1 MATSYT
7 SKKLAF
13 NNAEQFKESFY
24 EPEPATLGYV
34 FIGNHIPWTNDDVPD
49 SISDTVKDEKSVWDN
64 MYAAKRVTG
73 NDVELVVPKIDW
85 TGNTKYRQYDDTIE
99 LSSLL
104 STNTSQNLK
113 PMYVVNTDKNVYLC
127 LCNNVS
133 SNSTVEPS
141 GQNLAANGVI
151 ETSDGYLWKY
161 LYNVR
166 ASNRFLTTNWIPAPT
181 STSKLDYSTS
191 ANIAVDGELS
201 KIVVTNGGTG
211 YIHSNVIVSA
221 FQTGCTILTVLSTDD
236 AVSPNLSAALK
247 NTANMSITGTGL
259 GGSYYVAS
267 VDSVNLKITLSTGA
281 TANGGGSNT
290 ANALALTTRVYV
302 EGDGT
307 TVLSQPRLS
316 GNSIQKIIV
325 TTRGR
330 DYTYTNVR
338 IFGTG
343 TGATARAV
351 LPPKFGHGFNSAKQ
365 LGASNVMVAM
375 KIGEIDST
383 EGGLISANTTF
394 RQYGLLRDPYKYGAT
409 IQANTAVA
417 NSVISQT
424 TDLTLV
430 AGTAYNLN
438 EFVYQG
444 ASINSTSFSGYIND
458 FTSNVVRLTKVRGSV
473 QVGAPLIGANT
484 NPSGRRVIS
493 QKNPE
498 FQPYTGDVMHV
509 ENIVKTER
517 TDGQAENLKF
527 VVRF

>member
-1 MATSYT
+1 MATFYT
-7 SKKLAF
+7 SEKLAF
-13 NNAEQFKESFY
+13 HNAEQFKESFY
-24 EPEPATLGYV
+24 EPEPTTIGYV
-34 FIGNHIPWTNDDVPD
+34 FIGNHVPYANEDVAE
-49 SISDTVKDEKSVWDN
+49 SISDTVKNEKSIWDN
-64 MYAAKRVTG
+64 MYAGKRVTG
-73 NDVELVVPKIDW
+73 NDVELVVPRIDW
-85 TGNTKYRQYDDTIE
+85 TGNTKYRQYDDTIILSDL
-99 LSSLL
+99 LSS
-104 STNTSQNLK
+104 NTTQNLK
-113 PMYVVNTDKNVYLC
+113 PMYVINTERNVYLC

-141 GQNLAANGVI
+141 GQNLTANGIV
-151 ETSDGYLWKY
+151 ETADGYLWKY

-166 ASNRFLTTNWIPAPT
+166 ASNRFLTSNWVPAPT
-181 STSKLDYSTS
+181 STAKLDFSTS
-191 ANIAVDGELS
+191 ANVAVDGEIS
-201 KIVVTNGGTG
+201 KIVTTSGGTG
-211 YIHSNVIVSA
+211 YIHSNITVSA
-221 FQTGCTILTVLSTDD
+221 FQTGCTILSVLGTDD
-236 AVSPNLSAALK
+236 TVSPNLSAALQ
-247 NTANMSITGTGL
+247 NTANMSISGVGL
-259 GGSYYVAS
+259 GGAYYISS
-267 VDSVNLKITLSTGA
+267 VDAVNLKITLSTGA

-290 ANALALTTRVYV
+290 ANALSLVTRVYV
-302 EGDGT
+302 DGDGT
-307 TVLSQPRLS
+307 TVLSQPKLS
-316 GNSIQKIIV
+316 GNSIQKITV

-330 DYTYTNVR
+330 NYTYTNVS

-375 KIGEIDST
+375 RIGEIDST

-394 RQYGLLRDPYKYGAT
+394 RQYGLLRDPYKYGASV
-409 IQANTAVA
+409 QANTAVS
-417 NSVISQT
+417 NTVISQT
-424 TDLTLV
+424 TDLTIV
-430 AGTAYNLN
+430 SGTAYNLN

-444 ASINSTSFSGYIND
+444 ASANSASFSGYVND
-458 FTSNVVRLTKVRGSV
+458 YTSNLVRLTKVRGSV
-473 QVGAPLIGANT
+473 QVGAPLLGANT

>member
-1 MATSYT
+1 MPNYT
-7 SKKLAF
+7 SEKLAF
-13 NNAEQFKESFY
+13 HNAEQFKESFY
-24 EPEPATLGYV
+24 EPEPTTIGYV
-34 FIGNHIPWTNDDVPD
+34 FIGNHIPYSNEDVAEN
-49 SISDTVKDEKSVWDN
+49 IYDTVKDEKTVWDN
-64 MYAAKRVTG
+64 MYAGKRVTG
-73 NDVELVVPKIDW
+73 NDVELVVPRINW
-85 TGNTKYRQYDDTIE
+85 TGNTKYRQYDDIIE
-99 LSSLL
+99 LSELL
-104 STNTSQNLK
+104 SSNTTQNLK
-113 PMYVVNTDKNVYLC
+113 PMYVINTDRNVYLC

-141 GQNLAANGVI
+141 GQNLTANGII

-166 ASNRFLTTNWIPAPT
+166 ASNRFFTTNWMPAPT

-191 ANIAVDGELS
+191 SNVAVDGELS
-201 KIVVTNGGTG
+201 KIVTTSGGTG
-211 YIHSNVIVSA
+211 YIHSNITVAA
-221 FQTGCTILTVLSTDD
+221 FQTGCTILSVLSTDD
-236 AVSPNLSAALK
+236 TVSPNLSAALQ
-247 NTANMSITGTGL
+247 NTSNMSISGVGL
-259 GGSYYVAS
+259 GGSYYIS
-267 VDSVNLKITLSTGA
+267 DVDAVSLQITLSTGA

-290 ANALALTTRVYV
+290 ANALSLTTRVYV
-302 EGDGT
+302 DGDGT
-307 TVLSQPRLS
+307 TVLSQPTLN
-316 GNSIQKIIV
+316 GNSVQKITV

-330 DYTYTNVR
+330 NYTYTNVSV
-338 IFGTG
+338 FGTG

-394 RQYGLLRDPYKYGAT
+394 RQYGLLRDPYKYGT
-409 IQANTAVA
+409 SVQANTATA

-424 TDLTLV
+424 TDLTIV

-444 ASINSTSFSGYIND
+444 ASANAASFSGYIND
-458 FTSNVVRLTKVRGSV
+458 YTSNVVRLTKVRGSV